1 MQHDFTLVFETENE
15 YWKRVLEIF
24 EKNESYPKKKVTNR
38 NLHHKFPKS
47 FSKILGED
55 IDNDKDNLI
64 SLSLSDHFLVHNYYY
79 LLAKPGFKQPMATAF
94 TFMAKKTIKY
104 ITPETVE
111 MVAKDYAE
119 AKKISDYHKSQ
130 KAFER
135 YKNPE
140 ERKKNREM
148 KLGKPHP
155 HKAGFQSEEKRRK
168 ISLSSKNRDV
178 KPKSEFG
185 KKFREHFNK
194 RQKDDGKLYARE
206 FYYYQK
212 FGYCSWEKLNG
223 KKEERH

>member
-1 MQHDFTLVFETENE
+1 MQHDYSQFFNTDDPL
-15 YWKRVLEIF
+15 WQRVVEIF
-24 EKNESYPKKKVTNR
+24 ENNEKFPKKIVKGR

-64 SLSLSDHFLVHNYYY
+64 SLSLSDHFLVHYYYY
-79 LLAKPGFKQPMATAF
+79 LLAKTGFKQPMATAF
-94 TFMAKKTIKY
+94 TFMARKTIKY

-140 ERKKNREM
+140 ERRKNREM

-168 ISLSSKNRDV
+168 ISIAHKNRDV

-194 RQKDDGKLYARE
+194 RQKDDERLYARE
-206 FYYYQK
+206 FYYYKK
-212 FGYCSWEKLNG
+212 FGHCSWEELNG
-223 KKEERH
+223 KE

>member
-1 MQHDFTLVFETENE
+1 MQHDYSQFFNTDDPL
-15 YWKRVLEIF
+15 WQRVVEIF
-24 EKNESYPKKKVTNR
+24 ENNEKFPKKIVKGR

-64 SLSLSDHFLVHNYYY
+64 SLSLSDHFLVHYYYY
-79 LLAKPGFKQPMATAF
+79 LLAKTGFKQPMATAF
-94 TFMAKKTIKY
+94 TFMARKTIKY

-140 ERKKNREM
+140 ERRKNREM

-168 ISLSSKNRDV
+168 ISIAHKNRDS
-178 KPKSEFG
+178 KPTTEFG
-185 KKFREHFNK
+185 IKFREHFNK
-194 RQKDDGKLYARE
+194 RQIDDKRLYARE
-206 FYYYQK
+206 FNYYKK
-212 FGYCSWEKLNG
+212 FGHCSWEELNG
-223 KKEERH
+223 KE

>member
-1 MQHDFTLVFETENE
+1 MQHDYSQFFNTDDPL
-15 YWKRVLEIF
+15 WQRVVEIF
-24 EKNESYPKKKVTNR
+24 ENNEKFPKKIVKGR

-64 SLSLSDHFLVHNYYY
+64 SLSLSDHFLVHYYYY
-79 LLAKPGFKQPMATAF
+79 LLAKTGFKQPMATAF
-94 TFMAKKTIKY
+94 TFMARKTIKY

-140 ERKKNREM
+140 ERRKNREM

-168 ISLSSKNRDV
+168 LSLAHRNGDS
-178 KPKSEFG
+178 KPKTEFG
-185 KKFREHFNK
+185 RKFREHFNK
-194 RQKDDGKLYARE
+194 RQKDDKKLYARE

-212 FGYCSWEKLNG
+212 FGHCSWEELNG
-223 KKEERH
+223 KE